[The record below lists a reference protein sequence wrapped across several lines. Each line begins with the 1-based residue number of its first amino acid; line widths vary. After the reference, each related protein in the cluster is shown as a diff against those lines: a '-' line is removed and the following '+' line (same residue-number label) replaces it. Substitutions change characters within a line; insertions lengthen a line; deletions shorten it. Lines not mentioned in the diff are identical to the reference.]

1 MVGRAKVVEGDLVAG
16 RYRVEGM
23 LGRGSMATVFR
34 ATHLGTGQA
43 CALKLVHSHLAT
55 RKEFLDLFLKEARVG
70 ARIGRNP
77 HIVDVFDA
85 GVDETRI
92 IPFMAMELLQGETL
106 DRHLRSHG
114 ALPPGLVRT
123 LFVQLADA
131 LDQAHEAGVIHRDL
145 KPSNL
150 FLTRDRK
157 GQPHLKVVDFGIAKV
172 LDEAGQRT
180 ATEVGSPAYAAPEQ
194 LGPNVREMA
203 LERGITLA
211 STVSPATDI
220 WALGLVAYELLTGT
234 QPGQLWETRDRRK
247 NILEIVMAVAF
258 EDPPPPSLRA
268 GPAARHLPGGFDAW
282 LARCLRKNPA
292 ERWPSAGAAI
302 EQLLALLGDGEA
314 PVLSMRRRGKGGTEV
329 MLPPESIVPPVSVIP
344 GLDTP
349 LPGNPGSILPGS
361 VLPGSV
367 LPGSVV
373 PGSAVPGSGTLV
385 SPSANAGAYGHATL
399 PDADRPTPILPPMA
413 LDALETDRRSPVE
426 VLASP
431 SRAASTLVRGALDTN
446 DPLPLPPPPRR
457 AAWLLAATA
466 TGALTLG
473 LVLSLAI
480 LTRKGRLSVVV
491 QGPGGATLE
500 TAQVLVDGKKRCELS
515 PCVVT
520 DLDPGTAT
528 VEVIAGGTTI
538 GPIQGTV
545 KRGEE
550 TTVMVSVSRTITNG
564 N

>member
-1 MVGRAKVVEGDLVAG
+1 MVGRARVVEGDLIAG
-16 RYRVEGM
+16 RYRVERM

-34 ATHLGTGQA
+34 ATHLGTEQA

-70 ARIGRNP
+70 ARVGRNP

-85 GVDETRI
+85 GVDETRV
-92 IPFMAMELLQGETL
+92 IPFMAMELLHGETL
-106 DRHLRSHG
+106 DRHLKSYG
-114 ALPPGLVRT
+114 ALTPGLVRA
-123 LFVQLADA
+123 LFAQLADA

-150 FLTRDRK
+150 FLTRDRR
-157 GQPHLKVVDFGIAKV
+157 GQPYLKVVDFGIAKV

-194 LGPNVREMA
+194 LGPNVRAMA
-203 LERGITLA
+203 AERGITLA
-211 STVSPATDI
+211 STVSPTTDI

-268 GPAARHLPGGFDAW
+268 GPAARHLPDGFDAW

-292 ERWPSAGAAI
+292 ERWPSAGSAS
-302 EQLLALLGDGEA
+302 EHLLALLGDGDA
-314 PVLSMRRRGKGGTEV
+314 PVLSTRPRGKGGTEV
-329 MLPPESIVPPVSVIP
+329 MLPPGS
-344 GLDTP
+344 TA
-349 LPGNPGSILPGS
+349 NPGS
-361 VLPGSV
+361 
-367 LPGSVV
+367 
-373 PGSAVPGSGTLV
+373 ATLL
-385 SPSANAGAYGHATL
+385 SPSTNAGAYGPAPLTDL
-399 PDADRPTPILPPMA
+399 DRPTPLLPPMA
-413 LDALETDRRSPVE
+413 LECLEADRPIRIE
-426 VLASP
+426 AP
-431 SRAASTLVRGALDTN
+431 SGPASTLSRDALHTN
-446 DPLPLPPPPRR
+446 DAPSCPPLPRR
-457 AAWLLAATA
+457 APWLLAATA
-466 TGALTLG
+466 TGALALG
-473 LVLSLAI
+473 VVLALAI

-491 QGPGGATLE
+491 QGPGGATVE
-500 TAQVLVDGKKRCELS
+500 TAQVLVDGKKRCALA

-528 VEVIAGGTTI
+528 VEVIAGGFTI

-550 TTVMVSVSRTITNG
+550 TTVMVSVSRTLTNA
-564 N
+564 NRHQP